1 MEAFKL
7 EILAAERALYNGEC
21 ISIVIPTTQGQYGIW
36 ANHANLIAAIIPG
49 MVRFTLPD
57 GKEVI
62 AAVSAGL
69 LKVEKNHVLLLVD
82 TAEHPEEI
90 DENRAK
96 RAAEQAKEAIPADM
110 IEKDMKVKK
119 AMEFGISAEDAFK
132 MSSET
137 PANML
142 GLKKGRIEVGYDA
155 EFIVLDKNYE
165 LIDTLIF
172 H

>member
-7 EILAAERALYNGEC
+7 EILAAERVLYNGEC

-49 MVRFTLPD
+49 LVRFTLPD

-90 DENRAK
+90 DENRARRSAEAAREAMLQK
-96 RAAEQAKEAIPADM
+96 RSIREYRSALATLTRALSRL
-110 IEKDMKVKK
+110 KVKRD
-119 AMEFGISAEDAFK
+119 FPGQ
-132 MSSET
+132 
-137 PANML
+137 
-142 GLKKGRIEVGYDA
+142 
-155 EFIVLDKNYE
+155 KN
-165 LIDTLIF
+165 
-172 H
+172 